1 MGYCSART
9 ENMLDSWHRARDM
22 MHTDKTEH
30 SIKMSKVISRYIT
43 LLREMHVIIC
53 NVQLDD
59 KMDAWFNEIE
69 KEYHKLADEK
79 GGIIQQITRIER
91 NEDVHFP
98 FEDAD
103 FSIGTIKKL
112 IKQGEK
118 DTENILATI

>member
-1 MGYCSART
+1 
-9 ENMLDSWHRARDM
+9 

-30 SIKMSKVISRYIT
+30 NIKMSKVISRYLT
-43 LLREMHVIIC
+43 LLREMHDIIC

-59 KMDAWFNEIE
+59 KMDAWFNKIE

-79 GGIIQQITRIER
+79 GAIIQQITRIER
-91 NEDVHFP
+91 NEDVHFL

-103 FSIGTIKKL
+103 FSVDTIKKL

-118 DTENILATI
+118 DTENILATN